1 MGLLGKLFPDAVNSA
16 AGLTEVDE
24 VSSIMGDWWNSS
36 LLMFGVLGI
45 SLLTGSDAFEA
56 VGRTAL
62 LFGLMVAD
70 GNFIRK
76 KNAPLNLTDAS
87 NYLFPLIQLLIGI
100 GLLKPEGA
108 VTVSE

>member
-16 AGLTEVDE
+16 AGLTEVEE

-45 SLLTGSDAFEA
+45 SLLTGSDVFEA

-87 NYLFPLIQLLIGI
+87 NYLFPLIQLVIGI

-108 VTVSE
+108 ATASE